1 MPVITLTTDLGLKDH
16 YVASIKGAI
25 HTLCP
30 DATVVDIS
38 HEVQP
43 FDILQAS
50 FLIKNCYR
58 EFPPGTIHVL
68 GINPDL
74 TDDSPHVLVEI
85 DQHFFVG
92 ADNGI
97 FSLIFDK
104 KPDNVY
110 ELNITPEQGAY
121 TFPTKS
127 IFVTAAC
134 HIAKGGSPEIIGKAI
149 EGINQRGV
157 FSAVPEPSIIKG
169 MATYIDHY
177 GNVISNIPEQLFN
190 AYKSFEQFRVVLRR
204 EDYDITNISR
214 SYHDVPEGER
224 LALFSATGF
233 LEIAI
238 NRGNASK
245 LLGIKQNDIIRIEFS

>member
-25 HTLCP
+25 YTLAP
-30 DATVVDIS
+30 DVTVVDIS

-50 FLIKNCYR
+50 FLVKNCYR
-58 EFPPGTIHVL
+58 DFPPGTVHIL
-68 GINPDL
+68 GINPEL
-74 TDDSPHVLVEI
+74 ADDSPHVLIEI
-85 DQHFFVG
+85 DQHYFVG

-104 KPDNVY
+104 VPDRVF
-110 ELNITPEQGAY
+110 ELNITGEAGSF

-127 IFVTAAC
+127 IFVMAAC
-134 HIAKGGSPEIIGKAI
+134 HIAKGGSPEIIGKEI
-149 EGINQRGV
+149 DGLNQRGV

-177 GNVISNIPEQLFN
+177 GNVISNIPEKLFQ
-190 AYKSFEQFRVVLRR
+190 AYNSFDQFRIVLRR
-204 EDYDITNISR
+204 EDYDITKIAK
-214 SYHDVPEGER
+214 SYQDVPEGER